1 MPSRGE
7 DSNRRLQFLPRAEL
21 KCKSRRRMAVLI
33 RAPDLK
39 TIVCY
44 ISPESTA
51 IRGRFDA
58 TRLIPCTRAGNSKRV
73 AHRYTTRSLLVRC
86 PACSDYR

>member
-1 MPSRGE
+1 
-7 DSNRRLQFLPRAEL
+7 
-21 KCKSRRRMAVLI
+21 MAVLI

-58 TRLIPCTRAGNSKRV
+58 TRLIPCTRAGNSK
-73 AHRYTTRSLLVRC
+73 TRRTSLHNALFARALPGLFRLSLV
-86 PACSDYR
+86 PSPGSAGNLISHVLDL